1 VSAALIRELVEY
13 FLGLLVTAGDYALAI
28 QPKVGAPAQKN
39 GHNAWVSALTDAD
52 LSVQNFIE
60 VATLARYPAV
70 GFYGEEHAQSLN
82 QKYFPRDAEIS
93 VHVDPINGTFLY
105 KNQRARWDIIISIAQ
120 RRRLMAAVSYVPSS
134 GRFYLGLRDAGAFTG
149 ERRHARLAELVP
161 LHTRPGSRQCLTYQ
175 APELRERL
183 RGEFDCHDIVA
194 DDDPVRTLDN
204 LNGLDNLNEFYSGR
218 LAAFACRAG
227 ECLDWGAA
235 AFIATHAG
243 GKASHLDGSPLG
255 IFEDFDPQ
263 EAVDMIVAADAAT
276 HAAIMSR
283 LA

>member
-1 VSAALIRELVEY
+1 MPSPAIDELVEY

-28 QPKVGAPAQKN
+28 QPRIGGPAQKD

-60 VATLARYPAV
+60 VATLARLPGPVLLRRGARAV
-70 GFYGEEHAQSLN
+70 AQPEVLSGRCGDL
-82 QKYFPRDAEIS
+82 RAL
-93 VHVDPINGTFLY
+93 DPINATFLY
-105 KNQRARWDIIISIAQ
+105 KNQRPRWDIIVSIAE
-120 RRRLMAAVSYVPSS
+120 RRRLMAAISYVPSS
-134 GRFYLGLRDAGAFTG
+134 GRFYLAIRDRGALSG
-149 ERRHARLAELVP
+149 ERRHARLADLVP
-161 LHTRPGSRQCLTYQ
+161 LHTRPGSRQCLTYET
-175 APELRERL
+175 PELRDRL
-183 RGEFDCHDIVA
+183 RGDFECYDFVT
-194 DDDPVRTLDN
+194 DDDPAR
-204 LNGLDNLNEFYSGR
+204 GLDNLNEFYSGR

-235 AFIATHAG
+235 AFIATQAG

-263 EAVDMIVAADAAT
+263 ETVDMIVAADPAT

-283 LA
+283 LT

>member
-1 VSAALIRELVEY
+1 MPSTLIGDLVDY

-28 QPKVGAPAQKN
+28 QPQVGGPAQKD
-39 GHNAWVSALTDAD
+39 GQNAWVSALTDAD

-60 VATLARYPAV
+60 VATLARYPGV
-70 GFYGEEHAQSLN
+70 SFFGEEHVQSLN

-93 VHVDPINGTFLY
+93 VHLDPVNGTFLY
-105 KNQRARWDIIISIAQ
+105 KNQRPRWDIIISIADK
-120 RRRLMAAVSYVPSS
+120 RRLMAAISYVPSS
-134 GRFYLGLRDAGAFTG
+134 GRFYLALRDRGALSG
-149 ERRHARLAELVP
+149 ERRHAHLADFVP

-175 APELRERL
+175 TPELRDRL
-183 RGEFDCHDIVA
+183 RGEFDCHDIVI
-194 DDDPVRTLDN
+194 DDDPAR
-204 LNGLDNLNEFYSGR
+204 GLDNLNEFYTGR

-235 AFIATHAG
+235 AFIATLAG

-263 EAVDMIVAADAAT
+263 QTVDMIVAADAAT
-276 HAAIMSR
+276 HAAIMR
-283 LA
+283 LLT

>member
-1 VSAALIRELVEY
+1 VSAGLIGELVEF

-28 QPKVGAPAQKN
+28 QPKIGGPAQKD

-60 VATLARYPAV
+60 VATLARYPQLR
-70 GFYGEEHAQSLN
+70 FYGEEHAQSLN
-82 QKYFPRDAEIS
+82 QKYFPQDAEIS
-93 VHVDPINGTFLY
+93 VHLDPINATFLY
-105 KNQRARWDIIISIAQ
+105 KNQRPRWDIIVSIAQ
-120 RRRLMAAVSYVPSS
+120 SGRLMAAISYVPSS
-134 GRFYLGLRDAGAFTG
+134 GRFYLGIRDQGALTG

-183 RGEFDCHDIVA
+183 HGEFECYDIVA
-194 DDDPVRTLDN
+194 DDDPAR
-204 LNGLDNLNEFYSGR
+204 GLDNLNEFYSGR

-235 AFIATHAG
+235 AFIATLAG

-263 EAVDMIVAADAAT
+263 ETLDMIVAADAAT
-276 HAAIMSR
+276 HAAIMSW
-283 LA
+283 LG

>member
-1 VSAALIRELVEY
+1 MPSAQIGELTEY

-28 QPKVGAPAQKN
+28 QPQVGGPAQKD

-60 VATLARYPAV
+60 VATLARFPDIS
-70 GFYGEEHAQSLN
+70 FYGEEHAQSLN

-93 VHVDPINGTFLY
+93 VHLDPVNGTFLY
-105 KNQRARWDIIISIAQ
+105 KNQRPRWDIIISIAE

-134 GRFYLGLRDAGAFTG
+134 GRFYLAIRGQGALSG
-149 ERRHARLAELVP
+149 ERHHASLADLVP
-161 LHTRPGSRQCLTYQ
+161 LHTRPGGRQCLTYQ
-175 APELRERL
+175 TPELHDRL
-183 RGEFDCHDIVA
+183 RGDFDCYDIVT
-194 DDDPVRTLDN
+194 DDDPAR
-204 LNGLDNLNEFYSGR
+204 GLDNLNEFYSGR
-218 LAAFACRAG
+218 LAAFACRDG

-235 AFIATHAG
+235 AFIATQAG

-263 EAVDMIVAADAAT
+263 KTVDMLVAADPAT

-283 LA
+283 LS